1 LAPKLVFVILYNM
14 MQTKIVERFFF
25 FGLLLSTL
33 IFTFMIFKPF
43 WAVFILGISFSIILY
58 PIYEWMKRKNMSD
71 WLAALLTL
79 LLFVIA
85 FCGPLLGLG
94 ALLFTQSQN
103 AYEIVSTNTNSS
115 QFINSINTSV
125 AQFLPDGFTFDAN
138 EKISDFLSFLS
149 ANIATI
155 FTSAVSAIVSFFL
168 MLLVMFYFLR
178 DGEKWRK
185 GLIMLSPLS
194 DKDDE
199 KIINKLKNSVN
210 AVLKGYMFIAVIQG
224 IMMGFGLWVFGIPN
238 PALWGVVAA
247 IASMLPT
254 IGTALVSV
262 PAIIFLLATGH
273 TTAAIGLAI
282 WAALLVGSIDNFL
295 SPLIVSGKT
304 NIPSLLILFSVL
316 GGIAMMGP
324 IGLLV
329 GPLTISLLYSLISLY
344 RNEFKGSTDQ

>member
-1 LAPKLVFVILYNM
+1 MAPKLVFVILYNM

>member
-1 LAPKLVFVILYNM
+1 

-33 IFTFMIFKPF
+33 IFTLMIFKPF

-79 LLFVIA
+79 LLFVVA

-103 AYEIVSTNTNSS
+103 AYVVVSSNTNSS
-115 QFINSINTSV
+115 QFIDSINTSV
-125 AQFLPDGFTFDAN
+125 AQFLPEGFTFDAN
-138 EKISDFLSFLS
+138 EKLKQFLSFLS
-149 ANIATI
+149 ANVTTI
-155 FTSAVSAIVSFFL
+155 FTSAVSAIFSFFL
-168 MLLVMFYFLR
+168 LLLVMFYFLR

-185 GLIMLSPLS
+185 GLIILSPLS

-224 IMMGFGLWVFGIPN
+224 ILMGLGLWVFGIPN

-295 SPLIVSGKT
+295 TPLIVSGKT

-344 RNEFKGSTDQ
+344 RNEFKGSTT

>member
-1 LAPKLVFVILYNM
+1 M

-33 IFTFMIFKPF
+33 IFTLMIFKPF

-79 LLFVIA
+79 LLFVVA

-103 AYEIVSTNTNSS
+103 AYVVVSSNTNSS
-115 QFINSINTSV
+115 QFIDSINTSV
-125 AQFLPDGFTFDAN
+125 AQFLPEGFTFDAN
-138 EKISDFLSFLS
+138 EKLKQFLSFLS
-149 ANIATI
+149 ANVTTI
-155 FTSAVSAIVSFFL
+155 FTSAVSAIFSFFL
-168 MLLVMFYFLR
+168 LLLVMFYFLR

-185 GLIMLSPLS
+185 GLIILSPLS

-224 IMMGFGLWVFGIPN
+224 ILMGLGLWVFGIPN

-295 SPLIVSGKT
+295 TPLIVSGKT

-344 RNEFKGSTDQ
+344 RNEFKGSTT